1 MPDNSVQL
9 TVFLIV
15 FVGVTVMGFAAA
27 RWRRPD
33 SIHSLEEW
41 GLGGRAF
48 GNWVTFFLLS
58 GDVYTAY
65 TFVAVPTLVYG
76 VGAAGFFPVPFLVIV
91 YPLLFVVLARFWS
104 VCHVHGF
111 VTPGEFVRA
120 RFGSRGLG
128 TVVAVLGIVAT
139 MPYIALQLLGIEAVF
154 EVLGLP
160 KGWPLTIAFLVLALY
175 TFNSGLRGPAL
186 VSIVKDALVLWT
198 VLAVVMIVAM
208 TPGQWDV
215 IFRIAE
221 DRYATSPRTDDG
233 LLLAP
238 QNQLN
243 YVTLALGS
251 AVALF
256 LYPHTLTGVLAARNR
271 RTLRRNLAALPI
283 YTLMLGVLMLVGFAA
298 LFDGTKAIG
307 GNANTVVPQ
316 WFNENAPDWCAGL
329 AFAAIGVGA
338 MVPAAIMSIAAANL
352 FTRDIYRE
360 YFRPHASAREETYVS
375 KTVSLTVKFGALLV
389 ILLLNTQFAIDLQLI
404 GGVVIMQTLPAVA
417 LGLYTNWFHRWALGL
432 GIGTGLV
439 TGMVMLYQVPKL
451 GGADGHTV
459 VREHFGGSAWPLDNL
474 GIETNATIYVGIV
487 ALAINLLVV
496 AVATPLL
503 RRGGIPD
510 GRDRTME
517 HDYVAD
523 EGDPTVRRMTEILD
537 GQPITEPAAAGAGT
551 SFFTPARQRPAAD
564 DPTGRRS
571 GAAADDPAGWR
582 SGAAAHDPAGWRSR
596 SAADDPAEW
605 PSRPTADDPAEWRS
619 RPTSH
624 DHAGPRSQAAGNP
637 AGPWS
642 PTGTAADDPAGRA
655 HPRL

>member
-1 MPDNSVQL
+1 MPDLGDQSVQI
-9 TVFLIV
+9 TVFVLV
-15 FVGVTVMGFAAA
+15 FGAVTVMGFAAA
-27 RWRRPD
+27 RWRRPT

-91 YPLLFVVLARFWS
+91 YPMLFVVLARFWS

-111 VTPGEFVRA
+111 VTPAEFVRA

-128 TVVAVLGIVAT
+128 TMVAVVGIVAT
-139 MPYIALQLLGIEAVF
+139 MPYIALQLIGIEAVF
-154 EVLGLP
+154 EVMGLP
-160 KGWPLTIAFLVLALY
+160 KGWPLTIAFIVLALY

-198 VLAVVMIVAM
+198 VLAVIIIMSM
-208 TPGQWDV
+208 TPGGWEPV
-215 IFRIAE
+215 FRVASE
-221 DRYATSPRTDDG
+221 KFAASPRVDDG

-256 LYPHTLTGVLAARNR
+256 LYPHTLTGVLASRNR
-271 RTLRRNLAALPI
+271 GTLRRNLAALPI
-283 YTLMLGVLMLVGFAA
+283 YTLCLGVLMLVGFAA
-298 LFDGTKAIG
+298 VFDGTTAVG
-307 GNANTVVPQ
+307 GNSNTVVPQ
-316 WFNENAPDWCAGL
+316 WFNENVPPWCAGL

-360 YFRPHASAREETYVS
+360 YIRPNASSREETYVS

-417 LGLYTNWFHRWALGL
+417 LGLYTNWFHRWALGA
-432 GIGTGLV
+432 GITTGLITGLV
-439 TGMVMLYQVPKL
+439 MLWQVPKL
-451 GGADGHTV
+451 GGADGRTV
-459 VREHFGGSAWPLDNL
+459 VREHFGGSAWPLDNI
-474 GIETNATIYVGIV
+474 GIDSDASIYVGIV
-487 ALAINLLVV
+487 ALAVNLIV
-496 AVATPLL
+496 AAALTPLL
-503 RRGGIPD
+503 RHLGVPD
-510 GRDRTME
+510 GRDRTVE

-537 GQPITEPAAAGAGT
+537 GDPVSENPPPVP
-551 SFFTPARQRPAAD
+551 SYFTPVPRRPPDAPVPED
-564 DPTGRRS
+564 QSRR
-571 GAAADDPAGWR
+571 AY
-582 SGAAAHDPAGWRSR
+582 
-596 SAADDPAEW
+596 
-605 PSRPTADDPAEWRS
+605 
-619 RPTSH
+619 
-624 DHAGPRSQAAGNP
+624 
-637 AGPWS
+637 
-642 PTGTAADDPAGRA
+642 
-655 HPRL
+655 PRL

>member
-1 MPDNSVQL
+1 LPGFGDNAQQI
-9 TVFLIV
+9 TVFVVV
-15 FVGVTVMGFAAA
+15 FGAVTVMGFAAA
-27 RWRRPD
+27 RWRRPT

-91 YPLLFVVLARFWS
+91 YPMLFVVLARFWS

-128 TVVAVLGIVAT
+128 TLVAVLGIVAT
-139 MPYIALQLLGIEAVF
+139 MPYIALQLIGIEAVF
-154 EVLGLP
+154 EVMGLP
-160 KGWPLTIAFLVLALY
+160 KGWPLTIAFVVLALY

-186 VSIVKDALVLWT
+186 VSIVKDALVLWA
-198 VLAVVMIVAM
+198 VLAVVIIMAMNPGGWDSVFRVAGEKFAA
-208 TPGQWDV
+208 TP
-215 IFRIAE
+215 R
-221 DRYATSPRTDDG
+221 PDDG
-233 LLLAP
+233 LLLSSSS
-238 QNQLN
+238 QLN

-271 RTLRRNLAALPI
+271 GVLRRNLAALPL
-283 YTLMLGVLMLVGFAA
+283 YTLTLGVLMLVGFSAI
-298 LFDGTKAIG
+298 FYNTQAIG
-307 GNANTVVPQ
+307 GNYNTVVPQ
-316 WFNENAPDWCAGL
+316 WFNENAPAWCAGL

-360 YFRPHASAREETYVS
+360 YIRPDASTREETYVS

-389 ILLLNTQFAIDLQLI
+389 ILLLDTQFAIDLQLI

-417 LGLYTNWFHRWALGL
+417 LGLYTNWFHRWALGI
-432 GIGTGLV
+432 GIGAGLI
-439 TGMVMLYQVPKL
+439 TGMTMLYQVPKL
-451 GGADGHTV
+451 GGADGRTV

-474 GIETNATIYVGIV
+474 GIDTKAAIYVGIV
-487 ALAINLLVV
+487 ALAVNLLVA
-496 AVATPLL
+496 AVLTPLL
-503 RRGGIPD
+503 RGSGVAD
-510 GRDRTME
+510 GRDRTVE

-537 GQPITEPAAAGAGT
+537 GDPVADSPAPAG
-551 SFFTPARQRPAAD
+551 SFFTPAGPRPPGAPAPD
-564 DPTGRRS
+564 DQ
-571 GAAADDPAGWR
+571 
-582 SGAAAHDPAGWRSR
+582 SR
-596 SAADDPAEW
+596 SAY
-605 PSRPTADDPAEWRS
+605 
-619 RPTSH
+619 
-624 DHAGPRSQAAGNP
+624 
-637 AGPWS
+637 
-642 PTGTAADDPAGRA
+642 
-655 HPRL
+655 PRL

>member
-1 MPDNSVQL
+1 MPKNSVQL

-15 FVGVTVMGFAAA
+15 FLGVTVMGFVAV
-27 RWRRPD
+27 RWRRPT

-91 YPLLFVVLARFWS
+91 YPMLFVVIARFWS

-128 TVVAVLGIVAT
+128 TLVAVLGIVAT

-186 VSIVKDALVLWT
+186 VSIIKDALVLWT
-198 VLAVVMIVAM
+198 VLAVIMIVAM
-208 TPGQWDV
+208 TPGKWDIV
-215 IFRIAE
+215 FRIAE
-221 DRYATSPRTDDG
+221 HTYSASPRTDDG

-238 QNQLN
+238 QSQLN

-251 AVALF
+251 AMALF

-271 RTLRRNLAALPI
+271 GTLRRNLAALPI
-283 YTLMLGVLMLVGFAA
+283 YTLALGVLMLIGFAA
-298 LFDGTKAIG
+298 VFNGTLPVG

-360 YFRPHASAREETYVS
+360 YIRPDASAKEETYVS
-375 KTVSLTVKFGALLV
+375 KTASLTVKFGALLV

-404 GGVVIMQTLPAVA
+404 GGVLIMQTLPAVA

-432 GIGTGLV
+432 GIGAGLLTGI
-439 TGMVMLYQVPKL
+439 VMLYQVPKL
-451 GGADGHTV
+451 GGADGHQV
-459 VREHFGGSAWPLDNL
+459 VREHFGGSAWPLHNL
-474 GIETNATIYVGIV
+474 GIDSDASIYVGIV
-487 ALAINLLVV
+487 ALAMNLLVTV
-496 AVATPLL
+496 LATPLF
-503 RRGGIPD
+503 RAAGVPD
-510 GRDRTME
+510 GQDRTTD

-537 GQPITEPAAAGAGT
+537 GDPVSEQAAVGGGGY
-551 SFFTPARQRPAAD
+551 FFTPAAQR
-564 DPTGRRS
+564 
-571 GAAADDPAGWR
+571 
-582 SGAAAHDPAGWRSR
+582 
-596 SAADDPAEW
+596 
-605 PSRPTADDPAEWRS
+605 
-619 RPTSH
+619 
-624 DHAGPRSQAAGNP
+624 
-637 AGPWS
+637 S
-642 PTGTAADDPAGRA
+642 PTDRPPPMDRPHQTS
-655 HPRL
+655 PRR